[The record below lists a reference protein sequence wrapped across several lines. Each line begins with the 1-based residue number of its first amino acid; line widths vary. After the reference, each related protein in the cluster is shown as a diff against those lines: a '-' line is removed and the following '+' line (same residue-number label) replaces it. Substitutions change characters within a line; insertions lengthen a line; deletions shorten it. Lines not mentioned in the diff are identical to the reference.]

1 MLMPEG
7 RLPEKLAV
15 GIFLCEDMNEKC
27 LQALTENLLADVRVS
42 RVLIRPHPKNLF
54 VEFNDWLASL
64 NDSRVGRS
72 SSDAVFRDLRETAV
86 VFGGNSSVL
95 IEAVTDGRFS
105 VYVPGLDYGSPD
117 LHEFVARG
125 LIYPIDKGFKLD
137 FDAISRFYRRA
148 EWLSVLRLFA
158 NIDEDEA
165 TVKTQIMTI
174 MREFGGRITK

>member
-7 RLPEKLAV
+7 NLPEKLAV
-15 GIFLCEDMNEKC
+15 GIFLCKDVNEKC

-42 RVLIRPHPKNLF
+42 GVLIRPHPKNLF
-54 VEFNDWLASL
+54 VEFDDWLASL

-72 SSDAVFRDLRETAV
+72 SSDAVFRDLRETDV
-86 VFGGNSSVL
+86 VFSGNSSVL
-95 IEAVTDGRFS
+95 IEAVTAGRFG
-105 VYVPGLDYGSPD
+105 VYVPGLDYGSSD

-125 LIYPIDKGFKLD
+125 LIYPIEEGFKFD
-137 FDAISRFYRRA
+137 FDAILRFYRRV

-158 NIDEDEA
+158 NIDENEA
-165 TVKTQIMTI
+165 AVKTQIMTI

>member
-1 MLMPEG
+1 M
-7 RLPEKLAV
+7 
-15 GIFLCEDMNEKC
+15 
-27 LQALTENLLADVRVS
+27 
-42 RVLIRPHPKNLF
+42 
-54 VEFNDWLASL
+54 
-64 NDSRVGRS
+64 
-72 SSDAVFRDLRETAV
+72 
-86 VFGGNSSVL
+86 L
-95 IEAVTDGRFS
+95 IEAVTAGRFG

-165 TVKTQIMTI
+165 AVKTGIMTI